1 MWSRWVPGK
10 MQFWLLVTDAY
21 YLGWTMRGEANVS
34 IGGSRDVC
42 SITNCLVS
50 PPETGTESE
59 KRLKQVVCHRAGDE
73 SVALDLEEE

>member
-1 MWSRWVPGK
+1 
-10 MQFWLLVTDAY
+10 
-21 YLGWTMRGEANVS
+21 MRGEAKVS